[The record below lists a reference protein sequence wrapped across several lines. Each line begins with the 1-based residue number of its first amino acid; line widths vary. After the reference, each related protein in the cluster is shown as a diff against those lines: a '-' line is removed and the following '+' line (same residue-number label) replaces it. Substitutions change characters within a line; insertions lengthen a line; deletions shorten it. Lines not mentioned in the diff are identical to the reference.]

1 MCVSIT
7 TGMWNHALCARKN
20 LNRSVWHDFSDERIT
35 QLFFFFFLPFALLS
49 LLWKILFVFFP
60 LAISQMP
67 SSSMLHLEKSI
78 KLMQSLSVGT
88 KKGHETWN
96 MRWNLG
102 LVLFDQVR
110 LIAVSADTCRN
121 GANELSILS
130 YCRSI
135 YFQSL
140 IRYISYIS
148 IFLLTYPA

>member
-1 MCVSIT
+1 MCVSTT

-20 LNRSVWHDFSDERIT
+20 LNRSGWHDFSDERII
-35 QLFFFFFLPFALLS
+35 QLFFFFSSFCIIITFM
-49 LLWKILFVFFP
+49 KNFVCFFP

-78 KLMQSLSVGT
+78 KLMQSLSVGM
-88 KKGHETWN
+88 KKGNETWN

-110 LIAVSADTCRN
+110 LIAVSADARRN
-121 GANELSILS
+121 GANGLSILS